1 MHVDAALM
9 ELAEL
14 NRAAM
19 LLVADRE
26 PPADERMRRL
36 AQIIHHAHQAAE
48 ELKEI
53 RKPDENT
60 NLPKMQRTL

>member
-1 MHVDAALM
+1 M

-14 NRAAM
+14 NRVAM
-19 LLVADRE
+19 ILVADRE

-36 AQIIHHAHQAAE
+36 AQIIHHAHQATE

-53 RKPDENT
+53 RKPDEN
-60 NLPKMQRTL
+60 NILSKMQKTL

>member
-1 MHVDAALM
+1 
-9 ELAEL
+9 
-14 NRAAM
+14 M

-26 PPADERMRRL
+26 PPAEERMRRL
-36 AQIIHHAHQAAE
+36 AQIIPHAHQAAE

-60 NLPKMQRTL
+60 ILPKMQRAL

>member
-1 MHVDAALM
+1 MHVDNALM

-14 NRAAM
+14 NRAA
-19 LLVADRE
+19 LVLVSDRE

-53 RKPDENT
+53 RKPHDMST
-60 NLPKMQRTL
+60 V

>member
-1 MHVDAALM
+1 MRVDNALM

-14 NRAAM
+14 NRAA
-19 LLVADRE
+19 LALVADRE

-36 AQIIHHAHQAAE
+36 AQIIYHAHQAAG

-53 RKPDENT
+53 RKT
-60 NLPKMQRTL
+60 